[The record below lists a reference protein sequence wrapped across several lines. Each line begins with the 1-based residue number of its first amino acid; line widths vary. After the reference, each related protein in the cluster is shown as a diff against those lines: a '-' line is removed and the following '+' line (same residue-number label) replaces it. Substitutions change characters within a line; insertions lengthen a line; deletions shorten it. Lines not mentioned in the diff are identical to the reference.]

1 MLKASELNK
10 RNKQKKEDNH
20 KIYKEL
26 LQGVYKKIENKNNIG
41 FNSIQ
46 VYIPLIQFGLPLYN
60 FEHALL
66 YICRKLKKGGFSYSV
81 SQGNRLFISW

>member
-1 MLKASELNK
+1 MLKASELK
-10 RNKQKKEDNH
+10 KQNKQKTQENH

-26 LQGVYKKIENKNNIG
+26 LQGVYTKIRNKNNSG

-60 FEHALL
+60 FEHAML
-66 YICRKLKKGGFSYSV
+66 YICRKLKKGEFQFSV
-81 SQGNRLFISW
+81 SQGNKLVISW